1 MQEGKARRNL
11 WPRKR
16 VISEFSTRDALLD
29 AVMASTI
36 IPGITAPRP
45 HCNRPAGS
53 RGCSRQ
59 VIEAATTRS
68 RGCNHMQAPHP
79 HPTTGGGF
87 QLDGVKVLAPPASAE
102 APQLR
107 IEQMAAAR

>member
-53 RGCSRQ
+53 RGC
-59 VIEAATTRS
+59 
-68 RGCNHMQAPHP
+68 NHMQAPHP